1 LVPLLLAGRR
11 DGYQNDKHN
20 KQTLLMSLDACKN
33 ENQNID
39 VREFQNRRQ
48 RYQKSSS
55 QRMMVSMI
63 VSQLLLF
70 LLSDFANAGTRPITT
85 AFVVNNRHPSKK
97 KSASSLFYKRGDDAR
112 EDSSALEVTS
122 APATKNSRHVNTI
135 VPGGWKTT
143 DQLWD
148 QEWHDAFLLNDLAD
162 FAPPLT
168 DHLFCLMVGDGG
180 TSTASHE
187 DHALPWIQKA
197 FESAEHPPVGV
208 LSGSEDSM
216 VNDDFADYLSDD
228 EALARRLSPLTATTA
243 TTPTSDHPFRYDCIF
258 DTSLMN
264 GKGGGESFSTF
275 DVGMLLYDATKSLQ
289 EYGIYVVVTKEPMA
303 SAPVKDFLIE
313 ASKIL
318 GMEWKFDLDEVS
330 KEGLYVS
337 VARKFFV
344 AALPSFGKLARTATS
359 DGPQDFLSALDEL
372 LSSSNH
378 HPKADDIE

>member
-1 LVPLLLAGRR
+1 MDTKMTKHYPPLFWTSAKENR
-11 DGYQNDKHN
+11 
-20 KQTLLMSLDACKN
+20 TLMSENSKTDKDTKN
-33 ENQNID
+33 HY
-39 VREFQNRRQ
+39 RKR
-48 RYQKSSS
+48 
-55 QRMMVSMI
+55 MVSMI

-70 LLSDFANAGTRPITT
+70 LLSDSANAGRPTTT
-85 AFVVNNRHPSKK
+85 AFVVNHHPSKK
-97 KSASSLFYKRGDDAR
+97 KSASSLFYKRGRDAR
-112 EDSSALEVTS
+112 EDSSGALEVTS
-122 APATKNSRHVNTI
+122 APATKSSRSVNTI

-168 DHLFCLMVGDGG
+168 GHLFCLMVGDGG

-187 DHALPWIQKA
+187 DHALPWILNS
-197 FESAEHPPVGV
+197 FESAAHPPVGV
-208 LSGSEDSM
+208 LSRSEDSM
-216 VNDDFADYLSDD
+216 VNDDFAGCLSDD
-228 EALARRLSPLTATTA
+228 EALARRLSPLTANTA

-264 GKGGGESFSTF
+264 GKGGGDSFSTF

-344 AALPSFGKLARTATS
+344 AALPSFGKLAKVATS
-359 DGPQDFLSALDEL
+359 EGPQDFLSALDEL
-372 LSSSNH
+372 VSSSNH
-378 HPKADDIE
+378 HPEADDIE